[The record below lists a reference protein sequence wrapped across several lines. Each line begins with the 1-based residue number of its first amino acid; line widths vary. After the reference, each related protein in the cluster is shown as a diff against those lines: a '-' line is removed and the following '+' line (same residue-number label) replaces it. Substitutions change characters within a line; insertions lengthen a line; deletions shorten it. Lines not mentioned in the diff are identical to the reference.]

1 MNFRRKRSINLFETS
16 FFVSFTELNLMCAE
30 FFKNKVLSVAKE
42 AKQMSYTVTITV
54 FLLETALCILQF
66 LDFS

>member
-30 FFKNKVLSVAKE
+30 SFKNKVLMFAKG
-42 AKQMSYTVTITV
+42 AKQMSYTVTVTV
-54 FLLETALCILQF
+54 FFLEPLGKYWP
-66 LDFS
+66 

>member
-16 FFVSFTELNLMCAE
+16 FFVSFTELSLMCAE
-30 FFKNKVLSVAKE
+30 LFKNKVLSAAKE

-54 FLLETALCILQF
+54 FFFET
-66 LDFS
+66 SG